1 MILNLNK
8 FGKFKNKSFEIS
20 DKLTLFYGEN
30 ESGKTTIFDSLM
42 LLFSENK
49 KTSAFAK
56 QIKSRYGDDIDI
68 NIIPEIDP
76 SKKMHPQSYNNLY
89 SIRQSEIIF
98 EMSDSKKD
106 SKDWES
112 EIKKKLF
119 ASDIDVGKIIS
130 EVKAEYSGKSQSA
143 IPAQLKNLKYRNEE
157 IKEELDNLYNKAN
170 TEVNKKDKL
179 KELNELLKESDNII
193 KEKVNE
199 YNKLNSLR
207 EEKNK
212 SKEKNAALN
221 ILTMI
226 NDFYKKDKF
235 IKENLNLQNDHS
247 KTINDMERK
256 IDECKNNIAS
266 YRATAPYS

>member
-1 MILNLNK
+1 MVLNLNK
-8 FGKFKNKSFEIS
+8 FGKFKNKSFDIS

-49 KTSAFAK
+49 RTSTFAK

-68 NIIPEIDP
+68 NIIPEIEP

-130 EVKAEYSGKSQSA
+130 EVKAEHSGKAQNA
-143 IPAQLKNLKYRNEE
+143 IPAQLKNFKYRNEE
-157 IKEELDNLYNKAN
+157 IKEELDNLYNKVN
-170 TEVNKKDKL
+170 TEIDKKDKL
-179 KELNELLKESDNII
+179 KDLNELLKESDNII
-193 KEKVNE
+193 KEKINE
-199 YNKLNSLR
+199 YNKLNSVR

-212 SKEKNAALN
+212 SKEKNVILN
-221 ILTMI
+221 IITMI
-226 NDFYKKDKF
+226 NDFNKK
-235 IKENLNLQNDHS
+235 
-247 KTINDMERK
+247 IN
-256 IDECKNNIAS
+256 S
-266 YRATAPYS
+266 

>member
-68 NIIPEIDP
+68 NIIPEIEP

-130 EVKAEYSGKSQSA
+130 EVKAEHSGKAQNA

-157 IKEELDNLYNKAN
+157 IKEELDNLYNKVN
-170 TEVNKKDKL
+170 TEIDKKDKL
-179 KELNELLKESDNII
+179 KDLNELLKESDNII
-193 KEKVNE
+193 KEKINE
-199 YNKLNSLR
+199 YNKLNALR

-212 SKEKNAALN
+212 SKEN
-221 ILTMI
+221 
-226 NDFYKKDKF
+226 NDY
-235 IKENLNLQNDHS
+235 LQ
-247 KTINDMERK
+247 
-256 IDECKNNIAS
+256 
-266 YRATAPYS
+266 